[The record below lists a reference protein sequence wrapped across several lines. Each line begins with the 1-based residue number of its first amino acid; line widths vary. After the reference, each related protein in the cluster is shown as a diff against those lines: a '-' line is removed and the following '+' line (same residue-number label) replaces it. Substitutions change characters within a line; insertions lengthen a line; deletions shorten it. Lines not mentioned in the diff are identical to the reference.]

1 MKRLFNAVL
10 GLLLIAVSPP
20 MVSAQVSALFV
31 NDNSLYFPN
40 TELVLNQVRSAG
52 VFDSVYFFNAVD
64 SLRSPTYTEMRP
76 YHTVI
81 WYTSTDG
88 VGRYFWSG
96 TDADNTELI
105 LYMQD
110 GGLLWV
116 MGNDFLYDRYGSA
129 PVTFS
134 EGDFAYD
141 YLGIETYA
149 VQSYGDDGSLGVS
162 QMDYIDNDVITNVP
176 ESLTWIYETLW
187 WADGCTPNG
196 KGIPF
201 YQMGPDSYVLA
212 GNPSALVRQPDM
224 ENPIHAISLFF
235 DPALISN
242 TSDLNQ
248 LFQGI
253 LDYIST
259 YFPSST
265 NQRPVKENELTI
277 YPNPA
282 SGNISVVIPEEFANS
297 RPEVVVYNLNGQTV
311 LSTRTGEQRIT
322 LNTAG
327 LVDGMYF
334 IQISD
339 NNSTRHAKALIK
351 H

>member
-1 MKRLFNAVL
+1 MKRFFTTVL
-10 GLLLIAVSPP
+10 GLLLISVSPLKG
-20 MVSAQVSALFV
+20 SAQTSALFV

-40 TELVLNQVRSAG
+40 TELVLNQVRSIG

-64 SLRSPTYTEMRP
+64 SLRSPLYTEMRP
-76 YHTVI
+76 HHTVI

-116 MGNDFLYDRYGSA
+116 MGNDFLYDRYGAA
-129 PVTFS
+129 PLSFT

-149 VQSYGDDGSLGVS
+149 VQSYGDDGSLGVP
-162 QMDYIDNDVITNVP
+162 QMDYIDNGIITNVP

-187 WADGCTPNG
+187 WADGCTPNATA
-196 KGIPF
+196 IPF
-201 YQMGPDSYVLA
+201 YQMGPESYVLA
-212 GNPSALVRQPDM
+212 GNPAALVRQPDM
-224 ENPIHAISLFF
+224 ADPLHAISLFF
-235 DPALISN
+235 DPALIGN
-242 TSDLNQ
+242 ADDLNQ

-259 YFPSST
+259 YIPSST

-282 SGNISVVIPEEFANS
+282 SGSISVVIPEEFANS
-297 RPEVVVYNLNGQTV
+297 RPEVAVYNLNGQTV
-311 LSTRTGEQRIT
+311 LSTRTGDQCIT
-322 LNTAG
+322 LNTAR
-327 LVDGMYF
+327 LTEGMYF
-334 IQISD
+334 IKISD
-339 NNSTRHAKALIK
+339 NSGTRHAKVLIK

>member
-1 MKRLFNAVL
+1 MKRYLTIVTA
-10 GLLLIAVSPP
+10 LLLFSG
-20 MVSAQVSALFV
+20 SAYQGAAQTSALFV
-31 NDNSLYFPN
+31 NDNSLYYPN
-40 TELVLNQVRSAG
+40 TELVLNQVRSTG

-64 SLRSPTYTEMRP
+64 SLRSPLYSEMRN

-116 MGNDFLYDRYGSA
+116 MGNDFLYDRYGAA
-129 PVTFS
+129 PVTFT

-149 VQSYGDDGSLGVS
+149 VQSYGDDGSLGVP
-162 QMDYIDNDVITNVP
+162 QMDYIDNEVITNVP
-176 ESLTWIYETLW
+176 ESLVWIYETLW

-196 KGIPF
+196 TGIPF
-201 YQMGPDSYVLA
+201 YQMGPESYVLA
-212 GNPSALVRQPDM
+212 GNPAALVRRPDM
-224 ENPIHAISLFF
+224 VNPFHSVSLYF

-242 TSDLNQ
+242 TDDLHM

-253 LDYIST
+253 MDYIAT
-259 YFPSST
+259 YIPSAT
-265 NQRPVKENELTI
+265 KQRLFDENRLNVS
-277 YPNPA
+277 PNPA
-282 SGNISVVIPEEFANS
+282 SGIITVVLPDELSTI
-297 RPEVVVYNLNGQTV
+297 RPDVTVYNLKGQV
-311 LSTRTGEQRIT
+311 MLRPQAS
-322 LNTAG
+322 
-327 LVDGMYF
+327 
-334 IQISD
+334 
-339 NNSTRHAKALIK
+339 NNSIKFNTTLLSSGVYLLRVSDDSNCYYAKIIVN